1 MRRYPDSVMRVVALM
16 LAALAFGS
24 TVAGA
29 ATPPRLTSGLRGV
42 VMRGPT
48 KPICDDTCEEPA
60 AGVVL
65 RFKRANVLV
74 ARVVTGRA
82 GGYRVKLR
90 PGGYAVTTPTRRPG
104 TGLTPRFVRVP
115 TGRVARVDFH
125 LDTGL
130 Q

>member
-1 MRRYPDSVMRVVALM
+1 MRVVAVI

-29 ATPPRLTSGLRGV
+29 AAPSRLTSGLRGV

-48 KPICDDTCEEPA
+48 EPICRDGDPCEEPA
-60 AGVVL
+60 PGVVL
-65 RFKRANVLV
+65 RFSKNGRLV
-74 ARVVTGRA
+74 ARVVTGPA

-90 PGGYAVTTPTRRPG
+90 PGRYAVTTIPSRRVG
-104 TGLTPRFVRVP
+104 TQLTPRFVRVP
-115 TGRVARVDFH
+115 SGRVARVDFH
-125 LDTGL
+125 IDTGI